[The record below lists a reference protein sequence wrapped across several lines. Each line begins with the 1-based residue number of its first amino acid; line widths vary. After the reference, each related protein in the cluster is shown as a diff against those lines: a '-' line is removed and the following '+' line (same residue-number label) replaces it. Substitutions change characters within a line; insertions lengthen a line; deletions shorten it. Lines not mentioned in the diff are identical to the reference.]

1 MLKSWGADYAGRI
14 RWRLGTEANGPRWTN
29 HGEYES
35 QYIEC
40 YKLTMER
47 IKQVSL
53 SPAPGVSNEGGSS
66 ELLVPLPAVSW
77 LWVPA
82 WGSLEPSR
90 QGGENAQKTGKT
102 GGKWA
107 RYGLRSVKEG
117 S

>member
-47 IKQVSL
+47 IKQTIPGAEV
-53 SPAPGVSNEGGSS
+53 GVSDNHHTGIPG
-66 ELLVPLPAVSW
+66 PGPRNPPATMPQQLPW
-77 LWVPA
+77 
-82 WGSLEPSR
+82 
-90 QGGENAQKTGKT
+90 
-102 GGKWA
+102 
-107 RYGLRSVKEG
+107 
-117 S
+117 